1 MRLPYESPGC
11 AGLPGMLE
19 QKENRTKVA
28 AEIVDCVRG
37 RPHHVWMDYSMP
49 LRGHAREAQF
59 QSQDFSD
66 DAGVDPDFRRMEAR
80 IWLAQ

>member
-1 MRLPYESPGC
+1 
-11 AGLPGMLE
+11 MLE
-19 QKENRTKVA
+19 QKENITKVA

-37 RPHHVWMDYSMP
+37 RLHHVWMDRLTP

-59 QSQDFSD
+59 QSQDFSG
-66 DAGVDPDFRRMEAR
+66 DAGVDPPIFRRMEAR

>member
-1 MRLPYESPGC
+1 
-11 AGLPGMLE
+11 MLE
-19 QKENRTKVA
+19 QKENRTKLMA
-28 AEIVDCVRG
+28 KALEAEIVDCVRG
-37 RPHHVWMDYSMP
+37 YLHHVWMDRSMP

-59 QSQDFSD
+59 QSQDFSG